1 MIRHS
6 LNRREFIANVSGG
19 IAAVVALP
27 FYAGALYRPGQKNT
41 GYVYDERYLDYS
53 NNPETPARLIA
64 IENKMAETGLSQEV
78 EKIPLLKEPLP
89 FIQKI
94 YSDTHISSI
103 QGIGITGEV
112 AELAV
117 AAVLGA
123 VQAVGDGTVKNAFC
137 AIRPP
142 GHHAIDGGIGVGFC
156 YYNNVAIAARFIQ
169 TVYAEYKKIL
179 IIDWDYHHGNAT
191 QGTFYEDPSV
201 LFFSTHNWHDYPET
215 GDPAMEG
222 AGAGTGFNINV
233 HLEPGAT
240 DDQMKKAWEEKLLP
254 KVDAFKPDFI
264 LISAG
269 FDSRTG
275 DKLGKFA
282 LTDACFADMTKM
294 AVDIAK
300 QYCNGRL
307 VSMLE
312 GGYTV
317 DGLAKAVTTHIA
329 TLIDETSNVMYQNIH
344 FKSRNAYIHGNILYI
359 PSSIQGITGI
369 TVRNAAGSVLRKI
382 TPHTIHNDL
391 MNLSELGLSAGN
403 YFVEIKTAGRKP
415 VNLTFVCLE

>member
-6 LNRREFIANVSGG
+6 LNRREFIADVSGG
-19 IAAVVALP
+19 IAAVGALP

-53 NNPETPARLIA
+53 NNPESPARLIA

-78 EKIPLLKEPLP
+78 ENIPLFKEPLP
-89 FIQKI
+89 FIRKI
-94 YSDTHISSI
+94 HSDTHISSI

-112 AELAV
+112 AALAV
-117 AAVLGA
+117 AGALGA
-123 VQAVGDGTVKNAFC
+123 VQAVCDGIVKNAFC

-142 GHHAIDGGIGVGFC
+142 GHHAHDGGMVEGFC
-156 YYNNVAIAARFIQ
+156 YYNNISIAAKYIQ
-169 TVYAEYKKIL
+169 TVYEYQKIL

-191 QGTFYEDPSV
+191 QDTFYEDPSV

-222 AGAGTGFNINV
+222 AGAGTGYTINV

-240 DDQMKKAWEEKLLP
+240 DDQMKRAWEEKLLP
-254 KVDAFKPDFI
+254 EVDAFKPDFI

-275 DKLGKFA
+275 DKLGKFF
-282 LTDACFADMTKM
+282 LTDACFADLTKM
-294 AVDIAK
+294 AVAIAK

-312 GGYTV
+312 GGYTL
-317 DGLAKAVTTHIA
+317 DGLAKAVTTHIE
-329 TLIDETSNVMYQNIH
+329 TLINETSDVMYQNIH
-344 FKSRNAYIHGNILYI
+344 SKSHNAYIHDKILYL
-359 PSSIQGITGI
+359 PSSIQGLTGI
-369 TVRNAAGSVLRKI
+369 TVRDAAGSVLREI
-382 TPHTIHNDL
+382 PLHAIHNGQ
-391 MNLSELGLSAGN
+391 MNLSGSGLGAGN
-403 YFVEIKTAGRKP
+403 YFVEIRTTGRKP
-415 VNLTFVCLE
+415 VNLNFVCLE